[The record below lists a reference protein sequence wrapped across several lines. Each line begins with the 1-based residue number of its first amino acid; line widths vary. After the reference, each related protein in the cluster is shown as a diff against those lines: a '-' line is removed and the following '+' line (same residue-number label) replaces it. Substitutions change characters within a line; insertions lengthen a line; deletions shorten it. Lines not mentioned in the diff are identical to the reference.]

1 VVAGNGTSVFI
12 WMLCALAVVGLVCDL
27 TAVKGGVFTPIRPR
41 SYKSESVLSSLAY
54 SFNACGFPQLKLT
67 ILGITVL
74 FH

>member
-41 SYKSESVLSSLAY
+41 S
-54 SFNACGFPQLKLT
+54 
-67 ILGITVL
+67 
-74 FH
+74 